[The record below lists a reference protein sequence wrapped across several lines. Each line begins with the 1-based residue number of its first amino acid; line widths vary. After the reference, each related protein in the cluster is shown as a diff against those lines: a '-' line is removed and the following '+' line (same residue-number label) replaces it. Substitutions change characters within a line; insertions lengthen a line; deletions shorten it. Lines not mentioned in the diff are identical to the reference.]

1 MEILK
6 ATLVFLIIVNGVL
19 IIQIIIRTIS
29 WFMNNLLRYEY
40 TRWIEWIL
48 SIDILPLVYI
58 LDITF
63 VIIGLIVGVYC
74 LIHWCS

>member
-29 WFMNNLLRYEY
+29 WFMNDLLRYKY

-63 VIIGLIVGVYC
+63 VIIDLIVGVYC